1 MMPTLLNTNIATLEK
16 ENLTQKVGTLEI
28 VVGPMFSGKTT
39 ELLRRLKCESAIGF
53 QVMYINHVQDT
64 RGANFSTH
72 NELYNSQ
79 IEGIR
84 FQSLARLSLLQNI
97 SDVDII
103 GIDEAQFFPDLVE
116 EVLFM
121 VEELG
126 KHVIVAGLNG
136 DFRREP
142 FGHILELEPKAD
154 SYTRLRSYCIDCSKR
169 SVRTFA
175 LFTFRLVS
183 EKEVVL
189 TGGKEEYIPL
199 CRGCY
204 VTRTKIMGQECCS

>member
-1 MMPTLLNTNIATLEK
+1 MATPLKEK
-16 ENLTQKVGTLEI
+16 IVPLQNQTIPVNVGTLEI
-28 VVGPMFSGKTT
+28 VAGPMFSGKTT

-53 QVMYINHVQDT
+53 RVLYINHTQDT
-64 RGANFSTH
+64 RGTHFSTH
-72 NELYNSQ
+72 NELYTSE

-84 FQSLARLSLLQNI
+84 FLSLQKLSLRPDI
-97 SDVDII
+97 SDIDII

-116 EVLFM
+116 EVIKM
-121 VEELG
+121 VEDMG

-142 FGHILELEPKAD
+142 FGQILKLEPKAD

-175 LFTFRLVS
+175 LFTFRIAS
-183 EKEVVL
+183 EKEIVL

-199 CRGCY
+199 CRECY
-204 VTRTKIMGQECCS
+204 VKRSKSMK